1 MNKMI
6 LYHGSINIIDKPIF
20 GKGKAYNDYGLG
32 LYLTEELELAKEWA
46 VDEYSDGYVN
56 EYELD
61 LNNIK
66 IMDLSK
72 DYNTLNWIAILL
84 KNRSFSIKN
93 DIARLGKEYLLN
105 NYLLSYEEYDVIIG
119 YRADDSYF
127 SYAEAFLNN
136 TISLNK
142 LSEALKIGNLGMQV
156 VLKSQKAF
164 NQLKFINYFEAKKEI
179 YYPLRLKRNLNA
191 KDEYSSTKRKKISS
205 NDIFLND
212 IMRGALKKWFTL
224 IMIFIYQ

>member
-105 NYLLSYEEYDVIIG
+105 NYLPSYEEYDVIIG

-212 IMRGALKKWFTL
+212 IMRGALKK
-224 IMIFIYQ
+224 

>member
-212 IMRGALKKWFTL
+212 IMRGALKK
-224 IMIFIYQ
+224 